1 MDIDVSLIINLY
13 KEKLSN
19 VENELIIFNAQVI
32 TLQQEIDKLKNILKE
47 NGIDILQ

>member
-1 MDIDVSLIINLY
+1 MDIDAKLIINLY

-19 VENELIIFNAQVI
+19 VENELIMTTAQII